1 MVLKK
6 KAALVFPTLAG
17 DPGSMIRPGRF
28 WMSLALMLLSM
39 MKQSSVVV
47 TAEENLPYFLYVVQL
62 YLWSIQP

>member
-1 MVLKK
+1 M
-6 KAALVFPTLAG
+6 AG

-47 TAEENLPYFLYVVQL
+47 TAEENLPYFLYAVQL
-62 YLWSIQP
+62 YL